1 MTDQKTQKA
10 TELTPA
16 TLENMPVSQKITAY
30 EDILKD
36 QALYTEKLEEI
47 RKKGNKVLEPAGIAF
62 SDYLP
67 KSEVKVAKK
76 REVDQTS
83 PLLHSG

>member
-10 TELTPA
+10 TELIPA
-16 TLENMPVSQKITAY
+16 TLENMPVSQKITVY

-47 RKKGNKVLEPAGIAF
+47 RKKGNKLTFPLYGF
-62 SDYLP
+62 
-67 KSEVKVAKK
+67 
-76 REVDQTS
+76 DQISCWFQRSTS
-83 PLLHSG
+83 